1 MLEPAIAH
9 ILASIAWCIVE
20 CSMLIVRLYEV
31 PSAVAGGLGILEIS
45 RASRSLLLLLLLP
58 RTSRPSFPSSAHV
71 ASSFTSSPRSSLYL
85 LDLSSYTVNCSYYSF
100 LISQWYVLLLLAG
113 ELRAAAPTYPTW
125 QFLPHHLSPVQTL
138 LVGVNVMSNV
148 C

>member
-45 RASRSLLLLLLLP
+45 RASRSLLLFSPGPLALIFLP
-58 RTSRPSFPSSAHV
+58 LPTSHLH
-71 ASSFTSSPRSSLYL
+71 SPR
-85 LDLSSYTVNCSYYSF
+85 
-100 LISQWYVLLLLAG
+100 LLA
-113 ELRAAAPTYPTW
+113 LHCIFW
-125 QFLPHHLSPVQTL
+125 IFLLIL
-138 LVGVNVMSNV
+138 LIAVTILF
-148 C
+148 